1 MHHETPATPQT
12 SFIPNPFSA
21 QHKRQVQQ
29 GIRVAP
35 LRACVTELP
44 CKAIFLP
51 FRDTGATCGKRR
63 STHPLCDF
71 RLSTHAM
78 PKHIEL
84 RQPAVFD
91 LVFDSAFDVAFDVAF
106 ESNSHVALP
115 IVRGG
120 KWIRSEACLSRR
132 RVCFTSH
139 FLFRTIGYPQGSDF
153 ASPSFAYL
161 FLAKQEK

>member
-1 MHHETPATPQT
+1 M
-12 SFIPNPFSA
+12 S
-21 QHKRQVQQ
+21 
-29 GIRVAP
+29 
-35 LRACVTELP
+35 
-44 CKAIFLP
+44 
-51 FRDTGATCGKRR
+51 
-63 STHPLCDF
+63 
-71 RLSTHAM
+71 
-78 PKHIEL
+78 KHIEL
-84 RQPAVFD
+84 RQSGAAFELGFDLAFDLPFDLGFDSVFD
-91 LVFDSAFDVAFDVAF
+91 LAF

-153 ASPSFAYL
+153 ASPSFAYI